1 MPRFVK
7 ERLLGGFAD
16 IPGDHNNPECTHVLL
31 TQEEYVAFLQEIEK
45 LEREKRTITT
55 HLQGQAR
62 EMVRKAKEEA
72 DYRCASNEKWA
83 NDKVQQVEQVLEAEK
98 KESAYQRSLNENLL
112 RISRERANADRQLRP
127 KKDHTGY
134 VVVSSA
140 EKESSYKDY
149 YGKNKKV
156 MLWETVLQSPYSVDF
171 TEEQARKQTKELFQ
185 PDEDGY
191 WPIHRIG
198 ISATYGKGYAELI
211 REKEWKSD
219 WSKRNVLLSRRLRAN
234 YRAGYWEMIFLHTK
248 PLSVVPKNMRA
259 R

>member
-16 IPGDHNNPECTHVLL
+16 ISGDQNNPECTHVLL
-31 TQEEYVAFLQEIEK
+31 TKEEYMRFLQEKAKTEQEK
-45 LEREKRTITT
+45 RFAEGEAREKIRMAEQELEYRT
-55 HLQGQAR
+55 AAV
-62 EMVRKAKEEA
+62 EKFAKE
-72 DYRCASNEKWA
+72 KI
-83 NDKVQQVEQVLEAEK
+83 QQVEQELDAERS
-98 KESAYQRSLNENLL
+98 ESAYQRSLNENLL
-112 RISRERANADRQLRP
+112 RISRERANADRRLRP
-127 KKDHTGY
+127 KKEHTGY

-140 EKESSYKDY
+140 EKEISYKDY

-171 TEEQARKQTKELFQ
+171 TEEQARHQMQELFKRRENGGWLISQ
-185 PDEDGY
+185 
-191 WPIHRIG
+191 IG

-219 WSKRNVLLSRRLRAN
+219 VSKRNILLSRRLRAN
-234 YRAGYWEMIFLHTK
+234 YRARYWEMIFLHTK
-248 PLSVVPKNMRA
+248 PLSVVPKNMRV